1 MATFQELM
9 SAAENAENAGDTDAA
24 RQLVQMA
31 QSMMSSGISSPAI
44 DSPSDVAGT
53 GDLAPSA
60 YDPTQSVATPQVD
73 RFGDTIR
80 SATKGPVAA
89 TKHYAGEVVNPEN
102 SIGER
107 ALAAGQT
114 ALAGAGALYSLGAG
128 TVGEVFG
135 GSPTNERKLARDLMM
150 MGEVA
155 APELAGV
162 SGGTLA
168 AGRVAGAARDLNK
181 VPTPRQEIARAADD
195 LGITPSLGAV
205 GKTHGQI
212 AASLE
217 KVPGVGKVLERDAN
231 RFVDDVETAFTAVRR
246 GVGEAKDAT
255 GAGEALQGGVG
266 KFVKRFEETS
276 ANLYDRVDQF
286 IPADMRV
293 DATNTV
299 GLVQELTAEFAD
311 KPALMQQ
318 LGLNKFAKLSGDI
331 ENGLSWKAIKDL
343 RSSIGRAI
351 GSNSGPL
358 EGLDKAQLRQMYGKL
373 TADMEAAATQAG
385 PKAKAAWDRANT
397 YYAKGAERI
406 QGALDKTIKADS
418 PERAFEAFTNMAKA
432 DRASSDVRRM
442 RVIKKSMPK
451 EDWNT
456 VSASIVD
463 RLGKAPSGQQ
473 NAAGD
478 VFSPSKFLTE
488 WNKMSDEAKSILL
501 EPGARN
507 QLDKLAKVS
516 EGVKKA
522 NAERNFSN
530 TGTVET
536 WLAIVFGVGAN
547 LPATAAAVG
556 TANLSARAMTS
567 QRFLS
572 AANRAA
578 RGDYKAMQAIAKGG
592 SPLAQ
597 DAKTILRL
605 AAADAAS
612 IAPAVNENA
621 APAGAVLP

>member
-9 SAAENAENAGDTDAA
+9 SAAVNAENAGDTDAA

-31 QSMMSSGISSPAI
+31 QSMTNGGTSSSPAA
-44 DSPSDVAGT
+44 SAPDVAGT

-60 YDPTQSVATPQVD
+60 YDPSQNVATPQVD

-80 SATKGPVAA
+80 AATEGPVAA

-135 GSPTNERKLARDLMM
+135 GSPTNEKKLARDLMM

-162 SGGTLA
+162 SGSVRA
-168 AGRVAGAARDLNK
+168 AGRVAGAAQDISK
-181 VPTPRQEIARAADD
+181 TPTPRQEIARAADD
-195 LGITPSLGAV
+195 LGIVPSLGAT
-205 GKTHGQI
+205 GKTSGQV
-212 AASLE
+212 AAALE
-217 KVPGVGKVLERDAN
+217 KVPGVGKVLERDAT
-231 RFVDDVETAFTAVRR
+231 RFVDDVETAFTSVRR
-246 GVGEAKDAT
+246 GIGEARDAA
-255 GAGEALQGGVG
+255 GAGEALQGGIG

-276 ANLYDRVDQF
+276 SRLYDRVDEF
-286 IPADMRV
+286 IPSDMKV
-293 DATNTV
+293 EAPNTV
-299 GLVQELTAEFAD
+299 SLVQDLTSEFAD

-318 LGLNKFAKLSGDI
+318 LGLNKFASLAGDI
-331 ENGLSWKAIKDL
+331 EGGLSWKAIKDL

-351 GSNSGPL
+351 GSKSGPL
-358 EGLDKAQLRQMYGKL
+358 EGLDKAQLRQMYGQL
-373 TADMEAAATQAG
+373 TADMEAAAAQAG

-418 PERAFEAFTNMAKA
+418 PERAFEAFANMTKA

-451 EDWNT
+451 EDWNS

-478 VFSPSKFLTE
+478 VFSPGRFLTE

-536 WLAIVFGVGAN
+536 WLAIVFGAGAN
-547 LPATAAAVG
+547 LPATMGAVG
-556 TANLSARAMTS
+556 AANLSARAMTS

-578 RGDYKAMQAIAKGG
+578 RGDYKAMKAIANGG
-592 SPLAQ
+592 SPVAQ

-612 IAPAVNENA
+612 AVPFSNDNA
-621 APAGAVLP
+621 APEAAVLP

>member
-9 SAAENAENAGDTDAA
+9 SAAENAENSGDTEAA

-31 QSMMSSGISSPAI
+31 QSLMGGGT
-44 DSPSDVAGT
+44 SPSPVDSTSDVMV
-53 GDLAPSA
+53 PKA
-60 YDPTQSVATPQVD
+60 YDPSQDVATPKVD

-80 SATKGPVAA
+80 AATEGPVAA
-89 TKHYAGEVVNPEN
+89 TKHFAGEVVNPDN

-114 ALAGAGALYSLGAG
+114 ALSAAGATYAFGAG
-128 TVGEVFG
+128 LVGETLG
-135 GSPTNERKLARDLMM
+135 GSPTNEKKLARDLMM
-150 MGEVA
+150 AGEVA

-162 SGGTLA
+162 SGSVRA
-168 AGRVAGAARDLNK
+168 AGRVAGAAQDLNK
-181 VPTPRQEIARAADD
+181 TPTPRQEIARAADD
-195 LGITPSLGAV
+195 LGITPSLGAT
-205 GKTHGQI
+205 GKTHGQV
-212 AASLE
+212 AAALE
-217 KVPGVGKVLERDAN
+217 KVPGVGKVLERDAA
-231 RFVDDVETAFTAVRR
+231 RFVDDVESAFNTVRR
-246 GVGEAKDAT
+246 GVGEAKDAA
-255 GAGEALQGGVG
+255 GAGEALQGGIG

-276 ANLYDRVDQF
+276 SRLYDRVDQF
-286 IPADMRV
+286 IPTDMKV
-293 DATNTV
+293 EATNTI

-311 KPALMQQ
+311 KPAVMQQ
-318 LGLNKFAKLSGDI
+318 LGLSKFAKLANDI
-331 ENGLSWKAIKDL
+331 EGGLSWKAIKDL

-358 EGLDKAQLRQMYGKL
+358 EGLDKAQLRQMYGQL
-373 TADMEAAATQAG
+373 SADMEAAATQAG

-442 RVIKKSMPK
+442 LTIKKSMPK
-451 EDWNT
+451 EEWNT
-456 VSASIVD
+456 VSASIID

-478 VFSPSKFLTE
+478 VFSPGKFLTE
-488 WNKMSDEAKSILL
+488 WNKMSDEAKAILL

-536 WLAIVFGVGAN
+536 WLAIVFGAGAN

-578 RGDYKAMQAIAKGG
+578 RGDYKAMKAIANGG
-592 SPLAQ
+592 SPVAQ

-605 AAADAAS
+605 AAADAATV
-612 IAPAVNENA
+612 APFSNDNA
-621 APAGAVLP
+621 APDAVALP